1 MQIPISDNISLARIP
16 RWLCCL
22 FSSLQLQSHPPTRSP
37 CYGSVGQFAKME
49 LSFNEMF
56 AGNSYTY
63 YNDLPTIVSKV
74 AKAAGEE
81 IEFESHLEVNIG
93 HLLNPVDALLFTT
106 VLL

>member
-1 MQIPISDNISLARIP
+1 
-16 RWLCCL
+16 
-22 FSSLQLQSHPPTRSP
+22 
-37 CYGSVGQFAKME
+37 
-49 LSFNEMF
+49 MF

-93 HLLNPVDALLFTT
+93 HLLNPVDALLFIYYCSSFNLCVCLSCKSGWL
-106 VLL
+106 VLGETLELQ